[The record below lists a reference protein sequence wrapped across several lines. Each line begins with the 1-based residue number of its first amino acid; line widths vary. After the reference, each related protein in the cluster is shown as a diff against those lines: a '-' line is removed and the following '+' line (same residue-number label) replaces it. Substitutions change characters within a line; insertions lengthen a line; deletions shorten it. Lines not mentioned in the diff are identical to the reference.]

1 MADVVTTTH
10 GARIGQVLDSLD
22 FTEPGF
28 RSLDAGDQII
38 APAPDGKKS
47 ALQIITE
54 LVQSNRGVFYINRGG
69 TAVFEDRDRRSKRT
83 TSSGTITS
91 AVVRSD
97 TSFDIESL
105 KNRVTVQRVN
115 PATGSEV
122 GSAQTAQN
130 DASVATY
137 GVSDAEQITTAYL
150 SPQTDANALGLAQ
163 YVVNIRNSWK
173 RPIEVELH
181 GQTDAMLAF
190 QLSCEL
196 QDRVTVSNS
205 QASGD
210 WHIER
215 IRHKVTP
222 ESWITTLTLSDR
234 GTEAIV
240 FDVSVFDGTTERLGL

>member
-1 MADVVTTTH
+1 MGDTVTTTH
-10 GARIGQVLDSLD
+10 GARIGQVLDAID

-28 RSLDAGDQII
+28 RSLDAGDAIV

-47 ALQIITE
+47 ALQIVTDI
-54 LVQSNRGVFYINRGG
+54 VQSNRGVFYINRGG
-69 TAVFEDRDRRSKRT
+69 TAIFEDRDTRSKRT
-83 TSSGTITS
+83 TSSGTITN
-91 AVVRSD
+91 AVVRAD

-105 KNRVTVQRVN
+105 KNRVTVQRKN
-115 PATGSEV
+115 PADDTDV
-122 GSAQTAQN
+122 GKPQTAQN
-130 DASVATY
+130 DASVAAY

-163 YVVNIRNSWK
+163 YVVNVRNSWR

-181 GQTDAMLAF
+181 AQDDATLAF

-196 QDRVTVSNS
+196 QDRVTVANS
-205 QASGD
+205 EASGD

-215 IRHKVTP
+215 IRHRVTP
-222 ESWITTLTLSDR
+222 TSWVTTLTLSDR

-240 FDVSVFDGTTERLGL
+240 FDVSLFDATTERLGL